1 MMKIHTTQNLNS
13 LGRMQSTNSST
24 ITNDEIRLNYSEQM
38 RKQKLLL
45 AQPDSYESGVSFKG
59 KKEIVKKVIQK
70 AADKETMKDKFLKSR
85 FFDTTL
91 NLMGHEV
98 LVQSLI
104 SAVICMILRPATI
117 MAIPTK
123 KNKQDNM
130 YASAHSMS
138 SGAVGIVA
146 SILIATPFSKGIKY
160 AKNNLLP
167 NLKPDILK
175 KKYPHLNLESI
186 WKDKDAK
193 IKKPFKEWKDK
204 SKNPFSTDVKDTL
217 TVARPTHLSQVS
229 EKTLNKQFNLN
240 IDLNAMKDKS
250 VNEWVDK
257 NGKKIHIDL
266 KDMFIAVKEEGMEST
281 LHLKDY
287 ENVNFFSL
295 KHIDES
301 FLKEIMPDLDTAS
314 IEKNGKRLHPDFW
327 KKKDGTPYNLDMD
340 MIHISSYRETKHA
353 TPLYTGAKREGTT
366 KEEKYCSYQ
375 SNTVE
380 KDKDGLSK
388 EGVPDKLGTP
398 VTQEM
403 LNADAANEISDK
415 WLGWLPD
422 IATRIPIAAG
432 TIMLIP
438 WILKHI
444 FGLEKSKKPAESVTA
459 TKEIVPAK
467 QEINTRKAVA

>member
-1 MMKIHTTQNLNS
+1 MMKIHTTQNLSS
-13 LGRMQSTNSST
+13 LGRIQSTNSST
-24 ITNDEIRLNYSEQM
+24 IPNDEIRLNYSEQM
-38 RKQKLLL
+38 QKQKLLH

-59 KKEIVKKVIQK
+59 KKEIVKKVITK
-70 AADKETMKDKFLKSR
+70 AADKETRLDKFLKSR
-85 FFDTTL
+85 FFDASL

-98 LVQSLI
+98 LTQACI
-104 SAVICMILRPATI
+104 SAIICMLLRPATI
-117 MAIPTK
+117 MAFPTK

-138 SGAVGIVA
+138 SGAVGIVG

-160 AKNNLLP
+160 AKKNLLP
-167 NLKPDILK
+167 NLKPEILE
-175 KKYPHLNLESI
+175 KKYPHLDIKS
-186 WKDKDAK
+186 
-193 IKKPFKEWKDK
+193 IKKPFKEWKDYK
-204 SKNPFSTDVKDTL
+204 GNKFSTDVKDTL

-229 EKTLNKQFNLN
+229 EETLNKQFNLN

-266 KDMFIAVKEEGMEST
+266 KDMFIAVKEEGMESS

-287 ENVNFFSL
+287 DNVNFFSL
-295 KHIDES
+295 KHIDKK
-301 FLKEIMPDLDTAS
+301 FLEEIMPDLDTAS

-353 TPLYTGAKREGTT
+353 TPLYTGAKRDGTT
-366 KEEKYCSYQ
+366 KGEKYCSYQ

-380 KDKDGLSK
+380 IDKDGLPK

-398 VTQEM
+398 VTQKM
-403 LNADAANEISDK
+403 LDADAANEISDK

-444 FGLEKSKKPAESVTA
+444 FGLEKSKKPAKPVVE
-459 TKEIVPAK
+459 TKEIIPAK
-467 QEINTRKAVA
+467 QEINSGKAVA

>member
-1 MMKIHTTQNLNS
+1 MMKIHTTQNLSS
-13 LGRMQSTNSST
+13 LGRIQSTNTST
-24 ITNDEIRLNYSEQM
+24 IPNDEIRLNYSEQM
-38 RKQKLLL
+38 RKQKLLH
-45 AQPDSYESGVSFKG
+45 AQPDSYESEVSFKG
-59 KKEIVKKVIQK
+59 KKEIVKKVITK
-70 AADKETMKDKFLKSR
+70 AVDKETKKDKFLRSR
-85 FFDTTL
+85 FFDASL

-98 LVQSLI
+98 LTQACI
-104 SAVICMILRPATI
+104 SAIICIILRPGTI
-117 MAIPTK
+117 MLFPTK

-138 SGAVGIVA
+138 SGAVGIVG

-160 AKNNLLP
+160 AKKNLLP
-167 NLKPDILK
+167 ELDPKILK
-175 KKYPHLNLESI
+175 KKYPHLDIET
-186 WKDKDAK
+186 
-193 IKKPFKEWKDK
+193 IKKPFSEWKDI

-229 EKTLNKQFNLN
+229 EETLNKQFNLN

-287 ENVNFFSL
+287 DNVNFFSL
-295 KHIDES
+295 KHIDEG

-353 TPLYTGAKREGTT
+353 TPLYTGAKRDGTT

-380 KDKDGLSK
+380 IDKDGLPK

-403 LNADAANEISDK
+403 LDADAANEISDK
-415 WLGWLPD
+415 WLAWLPD

-444 FGLEKSKKPAESVTA
+444 FGLEKSKKPAKPVVE
-459 TKEIVPAK
+459 TKEIAPAK
-467 QEINTRKAVA
+467 QEINSGKAVA